1 VQSISTSI
9 KASGARTRERFPS
22 SSSVSHPHMVS
33 GELTMSQIDIAFLV
47 FVLTAP
53 SAASR

>member
-9 KASGARTRERFPS
+9 KASAARTRERFPS
-22 SSSVSHPHMVS
+22 SYVSHPHMVS